1 MGLKGQDQIHKP
13 QNERRTWESSIT
25 GKLITTQSRPCKET
39 RGPSISEDRAPGLGE
54 MSHQGGS
61 PGSPMKTVHHL
72 EVDPQVLLGEV
83 IQHAC
88 IHQALHEVT
97 AVLREPQAGQPFIS
111 NPFVIHVSIGQ
122 GLET

>member
-1 MGLKGQDQIHKP
+1 
-13 QNERRTWESSIT
+13 
-25 GKLITTQSRPCKET
+25 
-39 RGPSISEDRAPGLGE
+39 
-54 MSHQGGS
+54 
-61 PGSPMKTVHHL
+61 MKTVHHL

-88 IHQALHEVT
+88 VHQALHEVT

-122 GLET
+122 GLETREGRGHGRGGADRLQVVYLFGRILIPLHP